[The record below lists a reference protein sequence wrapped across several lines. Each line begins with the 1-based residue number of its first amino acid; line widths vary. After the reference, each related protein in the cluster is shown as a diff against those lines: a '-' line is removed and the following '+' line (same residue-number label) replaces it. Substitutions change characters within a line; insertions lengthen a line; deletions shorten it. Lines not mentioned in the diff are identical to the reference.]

1 MKKYLFKFT
10 FVCLTTLIINTVQ
23 GQRYLTEVFPSTVV
37 ASDVNYSNN
46 YSMLSGSP
54 VLEALDMDIYEPA
67 ADTLSERPLIILLH
81 SGDFL
86 PRYVNQLPT
95 GDKTDSA
102 TVELANRFAR
112 MGYVVAVPNYRLGW
126 TKSGTQDIR
135 TETYVQAIYRGM
147 QDAKACI
154 RWFRKNA
161 DINGNIFD
169 VDVTRIAMGGE
180 GSGGYISLASNSIDN
195 LAELQVT
202 KFFNFSTSTFMLD
215 TAIIGDWNGFGGD
228 PTLNK
233 DNHAGYSSDFN
244 ITFNIG
250 GAIGDSS
257 WIDPCENP
265 IVSIQGV
272 NDAFTPYGYG
282 IVKVPGTTLF
292 VLDVSG
298 SSDVIRIQN
307 RLGNNDSFL
316 SPAISD
322 AYTLQAN
329 AMNTALDG
337 TWGNGGDEGLFPIV
351 GINDGNSPWAFW
363 DDSTVIAGAT
373 AVGQN
378 SGTIL
383 ANGYASNPIYQA
395 LGPLA
400 GKTRAMTFID
410 TIQSYLSPRLY
421 RVLFEQLNTA
431 PQLGVDVNLCAGEG
445 VNLSPGNFAT
455 YSWSTGDTTSSIYVD
470 TSGSYFVTISDVTG
484 CVMGSDTIVVTE
496 LDTINNSVTKN
507 NNIITSNAL
516 GATYQWIDCNNGNS
530 FIAGETNASYTAT
543 VNGDYA
549 VIVTSNG
556 CSDTSACVN
565 VATVGVSETV
575 IGNQVNI
582 YPNPIKDV
590 VTVQLGN
597 LREVSLVVYS
607 LTGEIVYQ
615 AANINTTT
623 HQFKLNNSAGFY
635 ILSVIASGETK
646 QYKLIK
652 E

>member
-10 FVCLTTLIINTVQ
+10 FVCLTTLIISTVQ

-46 YSMLSGSP
+46 YSMLTGSP

-67 ADTLSERPLIILLH
+67 ADTMSERPLIILLH

-126 TKSGTQDIR
+126 TKSGTQDTR

-161 DINGNIFD
+161 DINGNTFD

-195 LAELQVT
+195 LAELQLT

-228 PTLNK
+228 PAINN
-233 DNHAGYSSDFN
+233 DNHTGYSSDFN

-265 IVSIQGV
+265 IVSIHGV

-282 IVKVPGTTLF
+282 IFKVPGTTLF

-307 RLGNNDSFL
+307 RLGNNDPFL
-316 SPAISD
+316 APAISD

-351 GINDGNSPWAFW
+351 GVNDGNSPWAFW
-363 DDSTVIAGAT
+363 DDATVISEAT

-378 SGTIL
+378 SGAIL

-395 LGPLA
+395 LGPVA
-400 GKTRAMTFID
+400 GKTRAMTFLD

-421 RVLFEQLNTA
+421 RVLFEQLNSA
-431 PQLGVDVNLCAGEG
+431 PQLGVDVNFCAGEG

-455 YSWSTGDTTSSIYVD
+455 YSWSTGDTTSSIYID

-496 LDTINNSVTKN
+496 LDTINNSVTTN

-516 GATYQWIDCNNGNS
+516 GATYQWIDCNSGNS
-530 FIAGETNASYTAT
+530 FIAGETNVSYTAT
-543 VNGDYA
+543 ANGDYA
-549 VIVTSNG
+549 VIVTNNG
-556 CSDTSACVN
+556 CSDTSVCVN
-565 VATVGVSETV
+565 IATVRVSETV

-590 VTVQLGN
+590 VKVQLGN
-597 LREVSLVVYS
+597 LKEVSLMVYS
-607 LTGEIVYQ
+607 LAGEIVYQ
-615 AANINTTT
+615 ATNINTTT
-623 HQFKLNNSAGFY
+623 HQFELNSAAGFY
-635 ILSVIASGETK
+635 LLSVIANGETK